1 MPFKYRLDKVLKY
14 RIQKRDEQLNVVIEA
29 QKEVQRIQAEIDK
42 NKNSVALLRKTI
54 YTAHHT
60 LMENYD
66 NYIKHLDEIIAQLE
80 IKKQEAIDRLNEE
93 KEKLAELE
101 KAVKVLEKHKEK
113 MLEQYKKEEK
123 QAEMKI
129 LNEVAGQKH
138 YAKMQE
144 KIKDQLEEDEAEGML
159 ENGN

>member
-1 MPFKYRLDKVLKY
+1 MPFRYRLEKVIKYRV
-14 RIQKRDEQLNVVIEA
+14 QKRDEQLDVVRKA
-29 QKEVQRIQAEIDK
+29 QNEVLRIQAEIDK

-54 YTAHHT
+54 RSAHHT
-60 LMENYD
+60 MMENYD
-66 NYIKHLDEIIAQLE
+66 IYIKHLDDIIANLE
-80 IKKQEAIDRLNEE
+80 IEKQAAIDKLNEE
-93 KEKLAELE
+93 KEILAELE

-113 MLEQYKKEEK
+113 MHEQYKEEEK

-144 KIKDQLEEDEAEGML
+144 KILEQLEEDEGMIQD
-159 ENGN
+159 EN

>member
-1 MPFKYRLDKVLKY
+1 VPFKYRLDKVLKY

-144 KIKDQLEEDEAEGML
+144 KIREQLEEDETEGML

>member
-1 MPFKYRLDKVLKY
+1 MPFKYRLEKVIKY

-29 QKEVQRIQAEIDK
+29 QREVQRIQAEINK
-42 NKNSVALLRKTI
+42 NKNSVALLRKSI
-54 YTAHHT
+54 YSAHHT

-66 NYIKHLDEIIAQLE
+66 TYIKHLDEIIAQLE
-80 IKKQEAIDRLNEE
+80 IKKQEAIDILNEE

-113 MLEQYKKEEK
+113 MHEQYKEEEK
-123 QAEMKI
+123 KAEMKI

-138 YAKMQE
+138 YAKMLE
-144 KIKDQLEEDEAEGML
+144 KIKDQLEEDEEEGMMQD
-159 ENGN
+159 EN

>member
-1 MPFKYRLDKVLKY
+1 VAFKYRLEKVIKY
-14 RIQKRDEQLNVVIEA
+14 RIQKRDEQLNVVIAA

-54 YTAHHT
+54 YSAHHT

-66 NYIKHLDEIIAQLE
+66 TYIKHLDEIIAQLE

-113 MLEQYKKEEK
+113 MLVQYKEEEK
-123 QAEMKI
+123 KAEMKI

-144 KIKDQLEEDEAEGML
+144 KIKEQLEEDEEGML

>member
-144 KIKDQLEEDEAEGML
+144 KIREQLEEDETEGML